1 MREKRN
7 KIIAYAA
14 LSIIA
19 VVFLLPLCWVVLA
32 SVDATA
38 NLSVKAPDFT
48 LENYKSV
55 LTNKS
60 NYLSFLNGF
69 IISFGQSV
77 LVVLL
82 AGLAAYP
89 LSRYEMKYKKLF
101 MLSMLFMTSL
111 PIATIMV
118 PVYKMFLTVK
128 LYDNLFGVILFM
140 TASSMPY
147 SIWMMKNFM
156 DAVPMELE
164 EAAWVDGAG
173 KLKGIQKVIVPL
185 MVPGIFTIAIYT
197 FSGSWGNFLVPFI
210 LISSSEKYPAAV
222 TLYQFFGTHTVSYG
236 LLASFSIIYALPSI
250 ILYVLTQR
258 YMSKGFSMQ
267 GGTKG

>member
-1 MREKRN
+1 
-7 KIIAYAA
+7 
-14 LSIIA
+14 
-19 VVFLLPLCWVVLA
+19 
-32 SVDATA
+32 
-38 NLSVKAPDFT
+38 
-48 LENYKSV
+48 
-55 LTNKS
+55 
-60 NYLSFLNGF
+60 
-69 IISFGQSV
+69 
-77 LVVLL
+77 
-82 AGLAAYP
+82 
-89 LSRYEMKYKKLF
+89 

-140 TASSMPY
+140 TASAMPY

-210 LISSSEKYPAAV
+210 LISSSDKYPAAV